1 MISYNELTEMLNE
14 AAGEGSQASAHNQ
27 NYADAYEILTA
38 LHTHHM
44 SGSKN
49 NTDKAHTARMHELAK
64 KGQEAFDKLPEH
76 LKQRALHAAK
86 NSADSYLTSL
96 EKNHG
101 IKPKD
106 VHEVHHTN
114 KGIGHLLGKH
124 VPQNEAPHDIVI
136 KTKKGDLH
144 GASLKATSG
153 TASNNTPEAAV
164 PGLNAH
170 YAEHAKKAGLE
181 GKTKAERKE
190 LVKAD
195 PKYAAKAKEATVAAA
210 AIHHE
215 HFNKMSHADQLKH
228 VHHMMRYNDKPH
240 IPLDY
245 VNGQKGT
252 SIPYHDLHHIK
263 MANTAKKFSMEH
275 DSKSNM
281 VKVYAHNDKGE
292 KKHLITIE
300 HRYTH
305 GPFNAPQANAK
316 FSAHKG

>member
-1 MISYNELTEMLNE
+1 MISYEGFKTKLNE

-38 LHTHHM
+38 LHVHHM

-49 NTDKAHTARMHELAK
+49 NTDKAHSNRMMELAH
-64 KGQEAFDKLPEH
+64 KGQEAFNKLPDH
-76 LKQRALHAAK
+76 LKDRALHAAK
-86 NSADSYLTSL
+86 KSADSYLGSL

-106 VHEVHHTN
+106 IHEVHHTN
-114 KGIGHLLGKH
+114 KGIGHLLGYH
-124 VPQNEAPHDIVI
+124 VPQNKAPHDVVI

-164 PGLNAH
+164 PGLNDH
-170 YAEHAKKAGLE
+170 YSAAAKKAGLE

-190 LVKAD
+190 LVKSD

-210 AIHHE
+210 AKHQQ
-215 HFNKMSHADQLKH
+215 HFSSLSHKEQLAH
-228 VHHMMRYNDKPH
+228 VHHMMRYNEKPD

-245 VNGQKGT
+245 VNGQKGK
-252 SIPYHDLHHIK
+252 SIPYHELHHIK
-263 MANTAKKFSMEH
+263 LANTAKRFSMEH
-275 DSKSNM
+275 DPKSNM

-292 KKHLITIE
+292 KHHLITVE

-316 FSAHKG
+316 FSAHKE